1 MLKESKVK
9 KKIRDHELVVRSFL
23 RLPDPAIAEVMAMA
37 GVELL
42 VVDQEH
48 FPFDMAKI
56 ESIVRA
62 CEIHGCECVV
72 RVSNEEPSRI
82 AQVME
87 TGAQGIVVPH
97 VETRGQAQ
105 RIVDAVKYGPVGTRG
120 YCPITR
126 TTGYGMRMSPA
137 EFAPFSND
145 QTLVFVMTETKTGL
159 ENLDEILQIPGIDAI
174 SIGPSDVSAAYGLP
188 GQIDHPV
195 VKAAIEEGWR
205 KILASGKGLCTQAYT
220 PEAAQRMYAMG
231 SRILTI
237 SSDVQLLT
245 RSFKETVERF
255 RAIAREVLPEGEEVL
270 ICSMMRLPDPPVAEI
285 MAAAGV
291 DLICIDNEHYPFNM
305 DTIQRIT
312 VAVHAQGKKITVRV
326 PNEEPSRIS
335 MVMDLGVDG
344 IKIPHVESAEQTR
357 AIVNAVKF
365 APMGTRGFCPIVRDA
380 EYGMTAA
387 PSEITEEANRRT
399 IVSLMVETK
408 EGLEHMD
415 EILAVPGIDT
425 ISIGPSDV
433 SASFGLP
440 GQIDHPV
447 VKAAIDEG
455 SRKVIAAG
463 KQLFQQAYNEEM
475 ARKALA
481 VGGRIFLTKS
491 DLQMLTA
498 GFREA
503 VDNTRKAENAG

>member
-9 KKIRDHELVVRSFL
+9 KKIRDRELVIRAFL
-23 RLPDPAIAEVMAMA
+23 RLPDPAVAEVMAMS
-37 GVELL
+37 GIDLL
-42 VVDQEH
+42 VVDWEH
-48 FPFDMAKI
+48 FPFDIAQI
-56 ESIVRA
+56 ESVVRA
-62 CEIHGCECVV
+62 CAIHGCECVV
-72 RVSNEEPSRI
+72 RVPDEEPSRI

-97 VETRGQAQ
+97 VETREQAE
-105 RIVDAVKYGPVGTRG
+105 RIVSAVKYGPVGARG

-159 ENLDEILQIPGIDAI
+159 ENLDEILTVPGIDGI
-174 SIGPSDVSAAYGLP
+174 SIGPSDVSASYGLP
-188 GQIDHPV
+188 GQTDHPV
-195 VKAAIEEGWR
+195 VRAAIEEGWR
-205 KILASGKGLCTQAYT
+205 KILASDKGLCTQAYT
-220 PEAAQRMYAMG
+220 PEAAARMYAMG

-237 SSDVQLLT
+237 RSDVQLLT
-245 RSFKETVERF
+245 AAFRETVERF
-255 RAIAREVLPEGEEVL
+255 RAVARELLPEGEDVL
-270 ICSMMRLPDPPVAEI
+270 ICSMLRLPDPTVAEI
-285 MAAAGV
+285 MAAAGI

-305 DTIQRIT
+305 DTMQRIAA
-312 VAVHAQGKKITVRV
+312 AVHTLGKKITVRV

-344 IKIPHVESAEQTR
+344 IKIPHVESAEQAKR
-357 AIVNAVKF
+357 IVDAVKF
-365 APMGTRGFCPIVRDA
+365 APQGTRGFCPIVRAAD
-380 EYGMTAA
+380 YGMTSA
-387 PSEITEEANRRT
+387 PTAFTEETNRST